1 MTTETFTNLA
11 FRLSTFFLIWSL
23 KPKILDSWVLCV
35 FFFSRFKFDRELTF
49 SWPVH
54 FNQSVNQ
61 NRWSGG
67 RLRRSSEEER
77 LDTFGCNLKGMPP
90 LKLQGL
96 KWICEKWC
104 FFSSWTLLKIA
115 TIAACFRRHSEK
127 NTQVSRNSSKF
138 QGTFPANLIARFSE
152 EALPARFSEAEDG
165 LCRVDFFKLTK

>member
-11 FRLSTFFLIWSL
+11 FCLWSL

-35 FFFSRFKFDRELTF
+35 FFFFRLEFDWELTF

-54 FNQSVNQ
+54 FNQSVKQ

-77 LDTFGCNLKGMPP
+77 LDTFGCNLRGCRHWSFRVWSGFVRSGASFQVGPFWRLP
-90 LKLQGL
+90 Q
-96 KWICEKWC
+96 
-104 FFSSWTLLKIA
+104 LL
-115 TIAACFRRHSEK
+115 HVSEGIQNK
-127 NTQVSRNSSKF
+127 NAQVSRNSSKF
-138 QGTFPANLIARFSE
+138 QETFPANLIARCSE

-165 LCRVDFFKLTK
+165 RCRVD